1 MVGPAPAGV
10 GGPRRGGETF
20 VFQLIALYNQP
31 EDVEAFD
38 EHYDEVHAP
47 LAAKF
52 PGVQRMTINRPG
64 PDQDGNKPAYHL
76 IAVLD
81 WADEAA
87 FQAAAGTPEME
98 AGLADLPNFAGAGV
112 TILTGPA
119 RAVV

>member
-1 MVGPAPAGV
+1 
-10 GGPRRGGETF
+10 

-38 EHYDEVHAP
+38 KHYDEVHAP

-52 PGVQRMTINRPG
+52 PGVQRIAINRPG

-87 FQAAAGTPEME
+87 FQAAAGSPEME
-98 AGLADLPNFAGAGV
+98 AAVADLPNFASAGV
-112 TILTGPA
+112 TILTGA
-119 RAVV
+119 GRTLL